1 MIYAILNYDLLSVR
15 EYRNLDENNLPEIK
29 LVNGEPLARPVVFD
43 PEPSFNPATEFLE
56 EATPIIEPTQV
67 RRYKVVTALP
77 QDQIDEIADT
87 AAEDALF
94 ETMKTYYSVFN
105 NGTATIAQVQKAIA
119 WLIKQEAKKRG
130 AIVS

>member
-1 MIYAILNYDLLSVR
+1 MLYAILNSDLLSVK
-15 EYRNLDENNLPEIK
+15 EYRNIDSLDESKIK
-29 LVNGEPLARPVVFD
+29 YINGEPLVRIVVYDPDPV
-43 PEPSFNPATEFLE
+43 FNPATQFLE

-67 RRYKVVTALP
+67 RRYRVVSNLS
-77 QDQIDEIADT
+77 QEEIDEIADT

-94 ETMKTYYSVFN
+94 DTMKTYYSVFN
-105 NGTATIAQVQKAIA
+105 NGAANNTQVQKAIA